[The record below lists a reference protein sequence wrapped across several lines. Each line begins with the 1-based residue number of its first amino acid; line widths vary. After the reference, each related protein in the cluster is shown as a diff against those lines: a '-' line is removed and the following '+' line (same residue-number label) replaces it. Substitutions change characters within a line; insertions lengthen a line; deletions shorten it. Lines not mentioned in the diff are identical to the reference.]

1 MRNLSINYDVERPLA
16 VFDEKNLRDLITQ
29 QTLTKTPDIEICTLV
44 IREFRKRNLLMDK
57 VDLIEIP
64 WLEGVRYRVRS
75 LKSHF
80 VFEDKLPKNN
90 KVYFILL
97 TESDLDRKIRG
108 LYVGQT
114 FKKIERRFEEHK
126 SGSRQS
132 SGVVRRRGYQVL
144 NSITSLLP
152 AMTKSDSKKFEQ
164 LVLRSLRGET
174 KRKTISKLP
183 IKWVRGA

>member
-1 MRNLSINYDVERPLA
+1 MIENLSINYDVERPLA
-16 VFDEKNLRDLITQ
+16 VFDEKNLLDLITQ

-44 IREFRKRNLLMDK
+44 MREFRKRNSLSEDVLNLMDK
-57 VDLIEIP
+57 FDLTEIP
-64 WLEGVRYRVRS
+64 WLEGVRFRVRS

-80 VFEDKLPKNN
+80 VFEDKLPKNY

-114 FKKIERRFEEHK
+114 FKKIEKRFQVHK
-126 SGSRQS
+126 SDSRQS

-144 NSITSLLP
+144 NSISSLLP
-152 AMTKSDSKKFEQ
+152 AMTQSDSKKFEQ
-164 LVLRSLRGET
+164 LVLSSLRGET
-174 KRKTISKLP
+174 KRNK
-183 IKWVRGA
+183 